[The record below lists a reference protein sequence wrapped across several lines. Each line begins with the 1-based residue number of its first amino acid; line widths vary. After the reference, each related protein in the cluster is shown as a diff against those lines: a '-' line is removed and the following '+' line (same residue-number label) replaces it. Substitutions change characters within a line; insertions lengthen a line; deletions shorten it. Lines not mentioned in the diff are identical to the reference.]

1 MKAIHLS
8 RGLLSMT
15 LGLATVAGAASAA
28 KADSPAEPGDV
39 PRSSLAPADYRIVK
53 SMHAMS
59 MVGISAGEIAQKNA
73 GTQAVRDFG
82 TTLVDTH
89 TTGDQQLLA
98 YAKKAGIDPNRMK
111 NEPPPQELAYY
122 LKSVDQMRTL
132 HGAQFDQVFT
142 ATVRDAYKETIKQIQ
157 TALPVISDSRLKALL
172 DQRLPILQKNYQ
184 TAAVLA
190 SQSERAAAE
199 RQPPPNTTST
209 GQTPQPAPGRTP

>member
-1 MKAIHLS
+1 
-8 RGLLSMT
+8 MT
-15 LGLATVAGAASAA
+15 LGLATVVGGVSAA
-28 KADSPAEPGDV
+28 RADLPAGPGDV
-39 PRSSLAPADYRIVK
+39 SVSSLAPADYRIVK

-59 MVGISAGEIAQKNA
+59 TVGISAGEIAQKNG

-82 TTLVDTH
+82 TTLVNTH
-89 TTGDQQLLA
+89 TTGDQEILA

-132 HGAQFDQVFT
+132 HGAQFDHVFT
-142 ATVRDAYKETIKQIQ
+142 VTVRDAYKETIRQIQ

-172 DQRLPILQKNYQ
+172 DQRLPILTKNYQ
-184 TAAVLA
+184 TAAALA
-190 SQSERAAAE
+190 SQQQPSSSE

-209 GQTPQPAPGRTP
+209 GQTPQPAPSRTP